1 MKSFLVS
8 LILSLSFLS
17 AAGQSPSKT
26 TPQPQLTRTTTRHEV
41 RRLAYGSTLT
51 VIGPPDGSITI
62 EGWSRNEVDITAE
75 TQLRADTEEDLDMLA
90 AVNTFGLDED
100 VNHLRIMSTGTHDKA
115 FMKSVAKKFPKTLL
129 DLPWRIDYRI
139 RVPLVIDLEVNA
151 GRGPIKITD
160 VEGNTR
166 LSAAE
171 GMTTVRMSGGTL
183 SATIASGNVTLD
195 IPVRSWRGVGADFR
209 VANGDI
215 TVNIPASF
223 SGDFDEEVLGSGR
236 IENSFAGLTLRESNG
251 MTSQKVRLRA
261 GVGGAAFSLT
271 VVNGVIAIRKRSE
284 E

>member
-215 TVNIPASF
+215 TVNIPANF